1 MSQQLTV
8 IKEFKNA
15 LCSDKAQEGFGAQLP
30 SDVPVDKFTAVV
42 IRAVQ
47 EDPDLLKADR
57 TSLFLACQRAA
68 QDGLIPDKREG
79 ALVVYSTKQGDQW
92 IKKVQWQAMIGGLR
106 KRLAKNGFDI
116 RTEIVYEGDF
126 FDHELGDNPA
136 ITHKR
141 PHLDSD
147 RGKIIRV
154 YAIATHTETG
164 TKYREVMSVDQINEI
179 RAVAKSD
186 KIWSK
191 WFSEMARKTVARRLI
206 KSLPITDEDSRLAG
220 MIERDNESY
229 DLTEHSG
236 LSETA
241 KAVQE
246 AAREPA
252 QAIEHKEQ
260 DLPPVQTQEQPPEA
274 VQVESENPVP
284 AEETSVPVSAG
295 GMEPG
300 F

>member
-1 MSQQLTV
+1 MSQKLTA
-8 IKEFKNA
+8 IQKIKNA
-15 LCSDKAQEGFGAQLP
+15 LHSDAVQEGLAAQLP

-42 IRAVQ
+42 IRAIQ
-47 EDPDLLKADR
+47 EDPDLLQADKR
-57 TSLFLACQRAA
+57 SLLLACQRAA

-116 RTEIVYEGDF
+116 RAEVVHEGDF
-126 FDHELGDNPA
+126 FDQDLGDNPT
-136 ITHKR
+136 ITHK
-141 PHLDSD
+141 PPPLDSK
-147 RGKIIRV
+147 RGNIIGA
-154 YAIATHTETG
+154 YAIATHAETG
-164 TKYREVMSVDQINEI
+164 TRYREVMSIDQINEI
-179 RAVAKSD
+179 RAVARSD

-191 WFSEMARKTVARRLI
+191 WFAEMARKTAARRLI
-206 KSLPITDEDSRLAG
+206 KMLPITDEDARLAG

-229 DLTEHSG
+229 DLTKHSG

-274 VQVESENPVP
+274 VQVESENPGP
-284 AEETSVPVSAG
+284 AEEANVPVSEG